1 MARATL
7 GEYLAT
13 RQKAKKQ
20 ERRVHAALAA
30 CLAGVLIG
38 LYAGIVAKS
47 SEQPRQAEWNFGQRT
62 VAETHA
68 ADQVTR

>member
-30 CLAGVLIG
+30 CLAGVLLG
-38 LYAGIVAKS
+38 LYAGVVAKN
-47 SEQPRQAEWNFGQRT
+47 SEHVQQTEWNFGQRA
-62 VAETHA
+62 VAEGHS
-68 ADQVTR
+68 ADYVTR